1 MVDKAVRA
9 VNTTITQSSVH
20 YHRFH
25 HLQEYVCQ
33 ANLEMQGIHAVRWL
47 SRGEAVKRFVKVLPA
62 TILLLHENSH
72 AVYEV
77 VTSFKFHFLVF
88 FLADLLAILNDLNI
102 KFQKQQVDITV
113 VASEV
118 SLACRTIEVRYIE
131 CEDSFGNGQ
140 SPMLSDFLKKQA
152 NRQQHEVTVDGVDKE
167 GKPATHKFVLHER
180 KLDGVETGGDYYACK
195 KLCQDYA
202 RETRDRL
209 EYRFADLENLNGA
222 KIYRPA
228 MYPEDTTLRMRRC
241 REWLA
246 QLDKLFHYCLPA
258 KL

>member
-1 MVDKAVRA
+1 M
-9 VNTTITQSSVH
+9 
-20 YHRFH
+20 
-25 HLQEYVCQ
+25 
-33 ANLEMQGIHAVRWL
+33 
-47 SRGEAVKRFVKVLPA
+47 
-62 TILLLHENSH
+62 
-72 AVYEV
+72 YEV

-118 SLACRTIEVRYIE
+118 SLACRTIEVRYID

-140 SPMLSDFLKKQA
+140 SPLLCDFLKKQA
-152 NRQQHEVTVDGVDKE
+152 NPQQREVTVDGVDKE
-167 GKPATHKFVLHER
+167 GAPAAHKFKLHER
-180 KLDGVETGGDYYACK
+180 KLDGAKTGGDYYACK

-202 RETRDRL
+202 RETKGRL
-209 EYRFADLENLNGA
+209 EYRFADLENLKGA

-228 MYPEDTTLRMRRC
+228 MYPEDNTLRMRRC

-246 QLDKLFHYCLPA
+246 QLDKLFHHCLPGI
-258 KL
+258 L